1 MWVQPLFSC
10 LDFCSPVFPL
20 KRVCL
25 EVKGEDISMIACMQR
40 LSFHHQIFYFSPL
53 GLSYLHTGW
62 KMEWYPCQVESNLI
76 CTKGKKEGIIRSL
89 YSYARTYTGDAY
101 GFTSTYTVVFNFLSP
116 PCFCTLVN
124 ADVRWACIMM
134 PDIFLVPSS
143 TEPCSIFTATSG
155 TVCYSHLCLTDE
167 KQRPRKINWSRS
179 IAQLV
184 SEGAR
189 LRRRRPASRCLTL
202 YAKRL
207 RSFYFVS

>member
-116 PCFCTLVN
+116 PVFLHISKRWCTLSLYHDARHFPGALKYWAVFHLHSN
-124 ADVRWACIMM
+124 FRHCVLLSSLSHRWEA
-134 PDIFLVPSS
+134 
-143 TEPCSIFTATSG
+143 E
-155 TVCYSHLCLTDE
+155 
-167 KQRPRKINWSRS
+167 
-179 IAQLV
+179 
-184 SEGAR
+184 
-189 LRRRRPASRCLTL
+189 ASQD
-202 YAKRL
+202 
-207 RSFYFVS
+207 